1 VLFAGEDP
9 KTSLRRLLER
19 LIGALGV
26 LALGALAVA
35 LAVGGRSQREPTA
48 QDVSLN
54 ASAQVT
60 STGPDPVLTAVAF
73 FCGGIVALAGLFL
86 VARIGES

>member
-1 VLFAGEDP
+1 MNERSEPG
-9 KTSLRRLLER
+9 TSEGGRRATTRRSL
-19 LIGALGV
+19 
-26 LALGALAVA
+26 LGALAVA